1 METDSFHEYRQ
12 LSLLPK
18 WGEELIT
25 LHLHSKAALLGLT
38 IALLVSFK
46 DDSVGPPPSWCVAGQ
61 VTGVSWTL
69 LSRWLP
75 ALLLLLLLL
84 LLLFLILLLLVRV
97 HDHAQGN
104 KIIFKF

>member
-25 LHLHSKAALLGLT
+25 LHLHSKAALLGLH

-46 DDSVGPPPSWCVAGQ
+46 DDSVGPPPSSGQ
-61 VTGVSWTL
+61 VQEMTGVRA
-69 LSRWLP
+69 LSPLVSRHH
-75 ALLLLLLLL
+75 
-84 LLLFLILLLLVRV
+84 LFWPVPQLVL
-97 HDHAQGN
+97 A
-104 KIIFKF
+104 K